1 MLVFLLYSY
10 YKLVNQS
17 LKFIPKTKLIMLNL
31 KKITYQP
38 QTGNKKIL
46 DDISFN
52 VHENE
57 LILICGKSGSGKT
70 TLLEIISGLTIP
82 QKGKITW
89 KNKTISAR
97 QRRWVSGVVFQFP
110 ERYFLG
116 TTIGKELQ
124 IGHKNMREKNI
135 DIVLQKVG
143 LSNINLTQPPEQ
155 LSGGQQRRLAV
166 AVQLLR
172 NPSILLLDEPT
183 AGLDWSMKN
192 DVKNL
197 VLNLKNK
204 NTIIIVTHEPSLF
217 KGITSKIINIDRGKI
232 KKLLIENHGR

>member
-1 MLVFLLYSY
+1 M
-10 YKLVNQS
+10 
-17 LKFIPKTKLIMLNL
+17 
-31 KKITYQP
+31 
-38 QTGNKKIL
+38 
-46 DDISFN
+46 
-52 VHENE
+52 
-57 LILICGKSGSGKT
+57 ICGSSGSGKT

-89 KNKTISAR
+89 ENKTISAR
-97 QRRWVSGVVFQFP
+97 QRRWISGVVFQFP

-116 TTIGKELQ
+116 TTIGKELK
-124 IGHKNMREKNI
+124 IGHKSLREKNI
-135 DIVLQKVG
+135 DNVLKKVG
-143 LSNINLTQPPEQ
+143 LSEINLTQPPEQ

-166 AVQLLR
+166 AVQLMR
-172 NPSILLLDEPT
+172 NPTILLLDEPT

-217 KGITSKIINIDRGKI
+217 EGMPSKILNIESGKI
-232 KKLLIENHGR
+232 KKLLNKNHGG

>member
-1 MLVFLLYSY
+1 MLDLRE
-10 YKLVNQS
+10 
-17 LKFIPKTKLIMLNL
+17 
-31 KKITYQP
+31 ITYQP
-38 QTGNKKIL
+38 QTGSEKIL

-57 LILICGKSGSGKT
+57 LILICGNSGSGKT

-82 QKGKITW
+82 QKGSISW

-97 QRRWVSGVVFQFP
+97 QRRWISGVVFQFP

-116 TTIGKELQ
+116 TTVGKELKF
-124 IGHKNMREKNI
+124 GHKSLREKNI
-135 DIVLQKVG
+135 DIVLKKVG
-143 LSNINLTQPPEQ
+143 LSGINLAQAPEK

-166 AVQLLR
+166 AVQLMR
-172 NPSILLLDEPT
+172 NPTILLLDEPT

-197 VLNLKNK
+197 VQNLQNK

-217 KGITSKIINIDRGKI
+217 EGIPYKIITLEKGKI
-232 KKLLIENHGR
+232 KKLMKEHYGG

>member
-1 MLVFLLYSY
+1 
-10 YKLVNQS
+10 
-17 LKFIPKTKLIMLNL
+17 MLNL
-31 KKITYQP
+31 KEITYQP

-46 DDISFN
+46 DNISFN
-52 VHENE
+52 IYENE
-57 LILICGKSGSGKT
+57 IILICGSSGSGKT

-82 QKGKITW
+82 QKGRITW
-89 KNKTISAR
+89 KNKTISPR
-97 QRRWVSGVVFQFP
+97 QRRWISGVVFQFP

-116 TTIGKELQ
+116 TTVGKELK
-124 IGHKNMREKNI
+124 IGYKSLRQKNI
-135 DIVLQKVG
+135 DIVLKKVG
-143 LSNINLTQPPEQ
+143 LSGINLNQPPEQ

-166 AVQLLR
+166 AVQLMR
-172 NPSILLLDEPT
+172 NPTVLLLDEPT

-217 KGITSKIINIDRGKI
+217 EGIPSKILTLERGKI
-232 KKLLIENHGR
+232 KHLIKENYGG